1 MLYKN
6 ELSGIPLL
14 PIPKCTDRHATYIV
28 AAERFL
34 LPRSGEVLVVDY
46 RKRKDNY
53 ALVARF
59 FSDGDNWLTVRE
71 WPAEAWT
78 KQSPIVGY
86 CCAAS
91 AETWN
96 TPESAEA
103 AKFLLFDAEYRHY
116 PPSAKESA
124 AYYVEAFVDE
134 RRHDERD
141 RAIASRAY
149 KQEQLF
155 AMFPELP
162 ADLTDW
168 LADAVWPSYMFISKA
183 VKGIRRGRCSFC
195 GGVHEIPSSIRHK
208 SEGNCPSCGKPVLYI
223 GDWYSGQTLTDKST
237 VCVNHKVD
245 GDLLIRWTKVT
256 RTLEHPDYLPVY
268 RTEDVGYNLHLHERG
283 KEKLYCFLKKPMPY
297 MSGLFW
303 TRRRMGE
310 PVTIPAYVYPRNL
323 AEVFGQRY
331 YNVDLVHAM
340 SGISREI
347 QWHFV
352 LRRLKSDPAAEY
364 LLKLQLPQLVTAL
377 GRSSCEKPSFASVL
391 GIDSNLMPLFRKHS
405 PTAHEY
411 HALRV
416 WGKPVSEAD
425 FLALRRL
432 GWFDLDLARLALKQ
446 MTFTK
451 FVNYFGRQKGGKRD
465 VSPIIRNW
473 LDYIDMANAMGV
485 DLSRK
490 SLKFPADAKA
500 AHDAILPDFL
510 KVKHAVEEAE
520 WDSKTGAVYANLPFL
535 RDSDGTYL
543 AMFPAHRSDLIAE
556 GRSLGHCVGGKSY
569 AQKHMSGE
577 SLIVFIR
584 RVSAEMT
591 PFVTMELRMED
602 FHIRQLF
609 GAGNSDPK
617 KDVRKFAEKFVK
629 NLKVAMTTGKECS
642 A

>member
-1 MLYKN
+1 MLYKK

-14 PIPKCTDRHATYIV
+14 PVPKCKDRYATYIV

-34 LPRSGEVLVVDY
+34 LPQSGEVLVVDY
-46 RKRKDNY
+46 HERKDNY

-71 WPAEAWT
+71 WPAKAWT
-78 KQSPIVGY
+78 KQTPIDGY
-86 CCAAS
+86 YGAS
-91 AETWN
+91 SDKTWS

-103 AKFLLFDAEYRHY
+103 AAFLAVNAEYRYY
-116 PPSAKESA
+116 PQRAKKSA

-134 RRHDERD
+134 HRRDEKD
-141 RAIASRAY
+141 RAVAAREH
-149 KQEQLF
+149 KQLQLF
-155 AMFPELP
+155 AMFPQLP

-168 LADAVWPSYMFISKA
+168 LADAVWPTYMFISKA
-183 VKGIRRGRCSFC
+183 VKGVRSGRCGFC
-195 GGVHEIPSSIRHK
+195 DGVHELPGSIRHK
-208 SEGNCPSCGKPVLYI
+208 HEGICPSCGRPVVYI
-223 GDWYSGQTLTDKST
+223 GDWYFRQTLTDKAT
-237 VCVNHKVD
+237 ACVNHKVD
-245 GDLLIRWTKVT
+245 GALLIRWTKVT
-256 RTLEHPDYLPVY
+256 RTFEHPDYRPVY

-297 MSGLFW
+297 MSGLYW

-323 AEVFGQRY
+323 AEVFGRRF
-331 YNVDLVHAM
+331 YNVDLEHAM
-340 SGISREI
+340 SGIAREV
-347 QWHFV
+347 QWHSV
-352 LRRLKSDPAAEY
+352 LQRLERYPASEY

-377 GRSSCEKPSFASVL
+377 GSRPCEKPGFASVL
-391 GIDSNLMPLFRKHS
+391 GVDSNLKPLFLKYS

-411 HALRV
+411 HVLKA

-432 GWFDLDLARLALKQ
+432 GVFDLDYARHALLK
-446 MTFTK
+446 MSFTK

-473 LDYIDMANAMGV
+473 LDYIDMANAVGV

-490 SLKFPADAKA
+490 SLKFPIDAKA

-510 KVKHAVEEAE
+510 LVKHAAEEAE
-520 WDSKTGAVYANLPFL
+520 WDSKIGTVYANLPFL
-535 RDSDGTYL
+535 RHADGAYL
-543 AMFPAHRSDLIAE
+543 AVLPAHRSDLIAE
-556 GRSLGHCVGGKSY
+556 GKSLGHCVGGKSY

-577 SLIVFIR
+577 NLIVFIR
-584 RVSAEMT
+584 RASAEMT

-602 FHIRQLF
+602 FHICQLF

-617 KDVRKFAEKFVK
+617 KDVRKFAEQFVK
-629 NLKVAMTTGKECS
+629 NLKAAMTAGKER
-642 A
+642 AA